1 MYVVVDKLT
10 SMFQEALE
18 REKKRIEEGK
28 KMTNIKQ
35 EMADKEII
43 RMAEERRREKLE
55 TLQAKDKINLQI
67 QVRLKT
73 LKRQDDHVFGLL

>member
-55 TLQAKDKINLQI
+55 TLQAKEKIKLQI

-73 LKRQDDHVFGLL
+73 VKRLDDHVFGLM

>member
-1 MYVVVDKLT
+1 LT
-10 SMFQEALE
+10 FQEALE

-28 KMTNIKQ
+28 KMTDIKQ

-55 TLQAKDKINLQI
+55 TLQAKEKIKLQI
-67 QVRLKT
+67 QVISNR
-73 LKRQDDHVFGLL
+73 

>member
-55 TLQAKDKINLQI
+55 TLQAKEKIKLQI

-73 LKRQDDHVFGLL
+73 VKRQDDHVFGLL

>member
-1 MYVVVDKLT
+1 MLALI
-10 SMFQEALE
+10 FQEALE

-28 KMTNIKQ
+28 KMTDIKQ

-55 TLQAKDKINLQI
+55 TLQAKEKIKLQI
-67 QVRLKT
+67 QVR
-73 LKRQDDHVFGLL
+73 F

>member
-1 MYVVVDKLT
+1 LLALI
-10 SMFQEALE
+10 FQEALE

-28 KMTNIKQ
+28 KMTDIKQ

-55 TLQAKDKINLQI
+55 TLQAKEKIKLQI
-67 QVRLKT
+67 QVR
-73 LKRQDDHVFGLL
+73 F

>member
-1 MYVVVDKLT
+1 
-10 SMFQEALE
+10 MFQEALE

-55 TLQAKDKINLQI
+55 TLQAKEKIKLQI

-73 LKRQDDHVFGLL
+73 VKRQDDHVFGLL

>member
-1 MYVVVDKLT
+1 MESLT
-10 SMFQEALE
+10 LTFQEALE

-28 KMTNIKQ
+28 KMTDIKQ

-55 TLQAKDKINLQI
+55 TLQAKEKIKLQI
-67 QVRLKT
+67 QVISNR
-73 LKRQDDHVFGLL
+73 